1 MTSFKKKRNNGNMKS
16 EYKHTEDYLAQYIV
30 KLVQH
35 VAILEIQC
43 NFLIHLMNVHHY
55 IDEKHHHE
63 H

>member
-1 MTSFKKKRNNGNMKS
+1 MKS
-16 EYKHTEDYLAQYIV
+16 EYKHTEDYREQYIV